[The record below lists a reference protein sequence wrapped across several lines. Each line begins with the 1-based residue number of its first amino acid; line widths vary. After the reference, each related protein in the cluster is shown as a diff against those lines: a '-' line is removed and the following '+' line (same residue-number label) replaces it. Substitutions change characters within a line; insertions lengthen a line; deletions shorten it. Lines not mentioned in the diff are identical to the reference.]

1 MTEGKGQRRS
11 ILYSLWFWL
20 WFRFWFWFWLWFWF
34 WFWLRLRFWFW
45 LRLWLRV
52 SLALPRAQAQAQAL
66 AQALAQRRGG
76 WGGERDGRFAIENGL
91 TAIMCERAIIA
102 PAYSTPEARLS
113 RNNDCRHNDCSNDDC
128 FAGRIRA
135 PTVSGRS
142 RCLSAFRLSSR
153 GLTTRLHTAHPYE
166 VLNKEAYCWR
176 TPP

>member
-1 MTEGKGQRRS
+1 MLLTGLHSHWARLELFVIRGPIGALIYVPSYALRCRQRRR
-11 ILYSLWFWL
+11 SLPL
-20 WFRFWFWFWLWFWF
+20 SHTAICKIRQQL
-34 WFWLRLRFWFW
+34 
-45 LRLWLRV
+45 
-52 SLALPRAQAQAQAL
+52 
-66 AQALAQRRGG
+66 QRRR
-76 WGGERDGRFAIENGL
+76 GGERDGRFAIENGL

-113 RNNDCRHNDCSNDDC
+113 RNNDCRHNDCSNNDF
-128 FAGRIRA
+128 FARRIRA
-135 PTVSGRS
+135 PTVGGRS